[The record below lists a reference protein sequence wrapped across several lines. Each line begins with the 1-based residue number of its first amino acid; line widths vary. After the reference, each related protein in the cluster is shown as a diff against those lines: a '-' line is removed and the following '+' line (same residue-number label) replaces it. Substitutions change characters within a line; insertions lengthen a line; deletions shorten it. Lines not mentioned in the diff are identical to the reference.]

1 VALSVAAGGDNA
13 VMLPMPPTAGQWTD
27 LDMPVT
33 LAAGGNRVL
42 IEGHEK
48 EWNSVQIDHIEVLA
62 R

>member
-1 VALSVAAGGDNA
+1 
-13 VMLPMPPTAGQWTD
+13 
-27 LDMPVT
+27 MPVT